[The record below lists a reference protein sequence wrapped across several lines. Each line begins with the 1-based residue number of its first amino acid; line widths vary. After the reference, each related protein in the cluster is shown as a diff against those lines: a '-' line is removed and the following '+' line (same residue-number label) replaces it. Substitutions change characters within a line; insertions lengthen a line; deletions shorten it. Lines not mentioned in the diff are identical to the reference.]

1 MKNKQPTQE
10 QQSRSVQRRIAA
22 QKGKPAPDFSK
33 PMTEEKLRKQIAKRI
48 REGLIRDFNKLYVKE
63 FTTTWQIERVCRGT
77 EIDIMSLD
85 NTVDRI
91 LSLIKQPEVIDML
104 ARKAGYTQL
113 DADQQTPQ
121 YNNDFLSQF

>member
-33 PMTEEKLRKQIAKRI
+33 PMTEEKLRKQIANYLTKQFVFLP
-48 REGLIRDFNKLYVKE
+48 EELPEDECLE
-63 FTTTWQIERVCRGT
+63 EA
-77 EIDIMSLD
+77 
-85 NTVDRI
+85 DRI